1 MSNYKVVSNTITIHI
16 NQPVITISSSN
27 SSTNQ
32 INFGKKTNLT
42 SSITNINSN
51 ELGKSIKYQWQ
62 YLNNSS

>member
-32 INFGKKTNLT
+32 INFGKKINLT

-51 ELGKSIKYQWQ
+51 ELGKSIKYQ
-62 YLNNSS
+62 